1 MLEYENTL
9 LLATVVMVTIITGAV
24 TVIIEARIIYG
35 RFGSHLLLNIIAT
48 LTQHFTNTG
57 TTLYNHQMSD

>member
-1 MLEYENTL
+1 MEDLE
-9 LLATVVMVTIITGAV
+9 AI
-24 TVIIEARIIYG
+24 
-35 RFGSHLLLNIIAT
+35 LLLNIIAT

>member
-9 LLATVVMVTIITGAV
+9 LLATGVMVTIITGAV

-35 RFGSHLLLNIIAT
+35 RFGNHFIA
-48 LTQHFTNTG
+48 
-57 TTLYNHQMSD
+57 